1 MSISPERAFLNFE
14 HHLERNRYPGRGLLV
29 GRDASGDW
37 LQLYWLMGRSA
48 GSRNRILESEGAV
61 LRTAPRDPQAQVGDA
76 ALTLYEAMLELP
88 GVYLVGNGAQVRH
101 IADALAAGGAYIS
114 ALSECER
121 EPDAPN
127 YTPRISAMLDFR
139 SGLPELTLSIL
150 KAGAFDSAQSDR
162 FHYQPAPPPP
172 GFGLALTTY
181 EGDGD
186 PLPAFCGEPLLLPL
200 DGPPEALAARYFEA
214 LDSEYRV
221 ALALKRIPR
230 EGMGPGELQVLGAR
244 DA

>member
-1 MSISPERAFLNFE
+1 MSTSPERAFPNFE
-14 HHLERNRYPGRGLLV
+14 RHLKQNRYPGRGLVV
-29 GRDASGDW
+29 GQGEAGDW

-61 LRTAPRDPQAQVGDA
+61 LRTAPRDRQAQVGDP

-88 GVYLVGNGAQVRH
+88 GVYLVGNGNQVRH
-101 IADALAAGGAYIS
+101 VADALAAGRE
-114 ALSECER
+114 ALAALAECER

-139 SGLPELTLSIL
+139 SGRPEITLSIL

-162 FHYQPAPPPP
+162 FHYRPAPPPP

-181 EGDGD
+181 AGDGE
-186 PLPAFCGEPLLLPL
+186 PLPAFCGEPLPMPL
-200 DGPPEALAARYFEA
+200 DGTPEALAARYFEA
-214 LDSEYRV
+214 LDGEYRV
-221 ALALKRIPR
+221 ALAIKRIPR
-230 EGMGPGELQVLGAR
+230 DGTGPGELQVLGAG
-244 DA
+244 DT